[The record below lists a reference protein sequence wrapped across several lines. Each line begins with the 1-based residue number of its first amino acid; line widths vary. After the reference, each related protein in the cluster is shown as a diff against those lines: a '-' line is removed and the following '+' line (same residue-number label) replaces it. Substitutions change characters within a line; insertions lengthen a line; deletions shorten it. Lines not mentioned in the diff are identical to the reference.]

1 MGDETVRMP
10 FADVRR
16 HAGAVDDASDGTE
29 TARSATAQVQLGDQ
43 AYGMLCQFLPGLLD
57 LVANSAVT
65 AMATSVSALSQTAGK
80 LRTAAGGHESTD
92 HASGDRVAAT
102 GRQITLPL

>member
-1 MGDETVRMP
+1 MGDDTLRMP

-16 HAGAVDDASDGTE
+16 HAGSVDDASAGTD

-57 LVANSAVT
+57 LVANSAVN
-65 AMATSVSALSQTAGK
+65 ALAASVGALSETASK

-92 HASGDRVAAT
+92 DASGRHVAAT
-102 GRQITLPL
+102 GRQIKLPL